1 MDRAWKANSLKT
13 LIPGLRIVHAEI
25 ATTTSGT
32 LASTYNHQYGLKVTK
47 TSAKTGR
54 YTLQPTKSD
63 GTGGNA
69 VAFLNGIVTLVGP
82 DDTAITNSKGIISF
96 FRDDD
101 VGEGANDGTIE
112 VQFVISTATGQ
123 ADTEVP
129 DGAILCV
136 TMFYKD
142 SNLAA

>member
-25 ATTTSGT
+25 ATTTGGT
-32 LASTYNHQYGLKVTK
+32 LASTYNHQYGLKLTK
-47 TSAKTGR
+47 TGGQTGR

-69 VAFLNGIVTLVGP
+69 VAFLNALVMLVGP
-82 DDTAITNSKGIISF
+82 DSAALTTTKGLVSVM
-96 FRDDD
+96 RDDD

-112 VQFVISTATGQ
+112 LQFVQTNSGN
-123 ADTEVP
+123 ADTEVQ
-129 DGAILCV
+129 DGAIICV
-136 TMFYKD
+136 TLFLKD